1 MAQEVSVGYDWMQAA
16 KDLAK
21 AEKDLGVQKWVLITF
36 YRKNEKGEAEKIFEY
51 DLPRELWIEL
61 ITEFKKIKKCLT
73 NELWIKWNWVVNWRR
88 AKLICMFPRG
98 EVYSTMSFYDKRSGY
113 ETGINTFLGRLISAK
128 AQATKVQ
135 RSIDNYIAWN
145 RRNNMFFDEN
155 TDEKLI
161 ILRGKLFAKINN
173 IQEAEERLKSKI
185 TNS

>member
-51 DLPRELWIEL
+51 DLPRELWI
-61 ITEFKKIKKCLT
+61 
-73 NELWIKWNWVVNWRR
+73 KWNWVVNWRR

-98 EVYSTMSFYDKRSGY
+98 EVYNTMSFYDKRSGY
-113 ETGINTFLGRLISAK
+113 ETSINTFIGRLISAK

-173 IQEAEERLKSKI
+173 IHEAEERLKSKI
-185 TNS
+185 TITNS

>member
-51 DLPRELWIEL
+51 DLPRELWI
-61 ITEFKKIKKCLT
+61 
-73 NELWIKWNWVVNWRR
+73 KWNWVVNWRR

-98 EVYSTMSFYDKRSGY
+98 EVYNTMSFYDKRSGY

-173 IQEAEERLKSKI
+173 IQEAEECLKSKI

>member
-51 DLPRELWIEL
+51 DLPR
-61 ITEFKKIKKCLT
+61 
-73 NELWIKWNWVVNWRR
+73 ELWIKWNWVVNWRR

-173 IQEAEERLKSKI
+173 IHEAEERLKSKI
-185 TNS
+185 TITNS

>member
-51 DLPRELWIEL
+51 DLPR
-61 ITEFKKIKKCLT
+61 
-73 NELWIKWNWVVNWRR
+73 ELWIKWNWVVNWRR

-155 TDEKLI
+155 TDEKRDSEMHTQRRKKTI
-161 ILRGKLFAKINN
+161 DI
-173 IQEAEERLKSKI
+173 SK
-185 TNS
+185 

>member
-51 DLPRELWIEL
+51 DLPRELWI
-61 ITEFKKIKKCLT
+61 
-73 NELWIKWNWVVNWRR
+73 KWNWVVNWRR

-98 EVYSTMSFYDKRSGY
+98 EVYSTLSFYDKRSGY
-113 ETGINTFLGRLISAK
+113 EIGIGTCLSKLISAK
-128 AQATKVQ
+128 AQVAKVQ
-135 RSIDNYIAWN
+135 RSIDNYISWQ

-161 ILRGKLFAKINN
+161 LIRKKLAIKITNVH
-173 IQEAEERLKSKI
+173 EAEERLKSKI
-185 TNS
+185 K

>member
-51 DLPRELWIEL
+51 DLPRELWI
-61 ITEFKKIKKCLT
+61 
-73 NELWIKWNWVVNWRR
+73 KWNWVVNWRR

-98 EVYSTMSFYDKRSGY
+98 EVYNTMSFYDKRSGY
-113 ETGINTFLGRLISAK
+113 ETSINTFLGRLISAK

-173 IQEAEERLKSKI
+173 IHEAEERLKSKI
-185 TNS
+185 TITNS

>member
-51 DLPRELWIEL
+51 DLPRELWI
-61 ITEFKKIKKCLT
+61 
-73 NELWIKWNWVVNWRR
+73 KWNWVVNWRR

-98 EVYSTMSFYDKRSGY
+98 EVYNTMLFYDKRSGY
-113 ETGINTFLGRLISAK
+113 ETSINTFLGRLISAK

-173 IQEAEERLKSKI
+173 IHEAEERLKSKI
-185 TNS
+185 TITNS

>member
-51 DLPRELWIEL
+51 DLPR
-61 ITEFKKIKKCLT
+61 
-73 NELWIKWNWVVNWRR
+73 ELWIKWNWVVNWRR

>member
-51 DLPRELWIEL
+51 DLPRELWI
-61 ITEFKKIKKCLT
+61 
-73 NELWIKWNWVVNWRR
+73 KWNWVVNWRR

-98 EVYSTMSFYDKRSGY
+98 EVYNTMSFYDKRSGY
-113 ETGINTFLGRLISAK
+113 ETSINTFLGRLISAK

-161 ILRGKLFAKINN
+161 ILRGILFAKINN
-173 IQEAEERLKSKI
+173 IHEAEERLKSKI
-185 TNS
+185 TITNS